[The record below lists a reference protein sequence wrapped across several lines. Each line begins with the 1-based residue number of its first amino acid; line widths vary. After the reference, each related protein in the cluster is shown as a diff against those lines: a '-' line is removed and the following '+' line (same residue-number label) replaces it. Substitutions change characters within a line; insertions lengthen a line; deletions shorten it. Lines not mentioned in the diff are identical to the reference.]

1 MRPMKIHVKE
11 VAQPISLLALFGTDN
26 ALEYRVILPIGLKL
40 LVDNTKCSHLAS
52 WKQDAYRRIG
62 GGNSVSRLF
71 PLAND
76 TLHG

>member
-1 MRPMKIHVKE
+1 MRLLTIYVKE
-11 VAQPISLLALFGTDN
+11 VAQQFSPLAP
-26 ALEYRVILPIGLKL
+26 RVEGHSSNRTQL
-40 LVDNTKCSHLAS
+40 LVDNTKCTHLVS

-62 GGNSVSRLF
+62 GGNSVSRLL